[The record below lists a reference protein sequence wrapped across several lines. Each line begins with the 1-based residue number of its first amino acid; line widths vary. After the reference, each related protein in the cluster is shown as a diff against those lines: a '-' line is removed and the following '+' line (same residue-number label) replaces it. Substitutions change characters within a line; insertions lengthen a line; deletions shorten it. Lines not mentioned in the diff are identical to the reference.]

1 MTLAATNWGMI
12 GLLVLIGTVFVLL
25 VWNAGRGNERGRR

>member
-12 GLLVLIGTVFVLL
+12 GMMVILGTVFVVL
-25 VWNAGRGNERGRR
+25 VWNAGRKRKGRR

>member
-1 MTLAATNWGMI
+1 MTLASTNWGMI

-25 VWNAGRGNERGRR
+25 VWNAGRERKERR

>member
-1 MTLAATNWGMI
+1 MTLASTNWGMI

-25 VWNAGRGNERGRR
+25 VVNGNRERNSK

>member
-1 MTLAATNWGMI
+1 MTLASTNWGMI

-25 VWNAGRGNERGRR
+25 VLNGNRERNSK